1 MDRRT
6 GDEWSGD
13 PLLLAALQRYVERML
28 GELPCEE
35 ELSLIHILPLLS
47 CRTTAPKDNQI
58 FLHPAFCAGVR
69 KIEKAKLHFAA
80 WLFYC
85 SLYITVAGPVWC
97 AFKIFR

>member
-35 ELSLIHILPLLS
+35 KLSARYRNTPRLDQMIGEL
-47 CRTTAPKDNQI
+47 
-58 FLHPAFCAGVR
+58 
-69 KIEKAKLHFAA
+69 EKSRRHQRHGK
-80 WLFYC
+80 
-85 SLYITVAGPVWC
+85 
-97 AFKIFR
+97 